1 VERHPVFERH
11 GDDIYLQHD
20 IAFSVAALGGEARVA
35 GLNGEVKIDVADG
48 TQTGAVIKIP
58 GQGMPRLG
66 KRGRGDEYVV
76 VRVVTPTNL
85 SREEKE
91 LLRQFQELRRKSDG
105 GKHGKDRKA

>member
-1 VERHPVFERH
+1 
-11 GDDIYLQHD
+11 
-20 IAFSVAALGGEARVA
+20 
-35 GLNGEVKIDVADG
+35 
-48 TQTGAVIKIP
+48 
-58 GQGMPRLG
+58 MPRLG